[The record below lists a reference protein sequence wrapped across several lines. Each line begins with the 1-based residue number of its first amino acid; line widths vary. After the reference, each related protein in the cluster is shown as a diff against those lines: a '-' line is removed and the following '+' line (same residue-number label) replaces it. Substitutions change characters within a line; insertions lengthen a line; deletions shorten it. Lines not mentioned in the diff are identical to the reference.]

1 VFTDIQNTFFLQ
13 PLFTNCHIK
22 SFILLNVPVVDVYS
36 EWCGPCLAMVGTL
49 KKIKLEIG
57 GDFLTF
63 AIVSIHLS
71 SFQITQT

>member
-1 VFTDIQNTFFLQ
+1 
-13 PLFTNCHIK
+13 
-22 SFILLNVPVVDVYS
+22 VVDVYS

-63 AIVSIHLS
+63 AIVSPLCC
-71 SFQITQT
+71 QIFIIYSLINHTLTSQHISVTMRMQNGNYCILEQIF

>member
-1 VFTDIQNTFFLQ
+1 MSVYKFHTFHVL
-13 PLFTNCHIK
+13 
-22 SFILLNVPVVDVYS
+22 VVDVYS

-63 AIVSIHLS
+63 AIVSALLCQIFIIHSFTNITS
-71 SFQITQT
+71 SYPNTST

>member
-1 VFTDIQNTFFLQ
+1 MSLYTF
-13 PLFTNCHIK
+13 H
-22 SFILLNVPVVDVYS
+22 VPVVDVYS

-63 AIVSIHLS
+63 AIVSALLCQTFIIHSFINITS
-71 SFQITQT
+71 SYPNTTM

>member
-1 VFTDIQNTFFLQ
+1 
-13 PLFTNCHIK
+13 
-22 SFILLNVPVVDVYS
+22 VVDVYS

-63 AIVSIHLS
+63 AIVSVLLCQTFIIH
-71 SFQITQT
+71 SFINPLALEFPFKF

>member
-1 VFTDIQNTFFLQ
+1 MSLYNFHTFHF
-13 PLFTNCHIK
+13 
-22 SFILLNVPVVDVYS
+22 PVVDVYS

-63 AIVSIHLS
+63 AIVSALL
-71 SFQITQT
+71 FQIFIDHSLIKMTPSYPNTSM